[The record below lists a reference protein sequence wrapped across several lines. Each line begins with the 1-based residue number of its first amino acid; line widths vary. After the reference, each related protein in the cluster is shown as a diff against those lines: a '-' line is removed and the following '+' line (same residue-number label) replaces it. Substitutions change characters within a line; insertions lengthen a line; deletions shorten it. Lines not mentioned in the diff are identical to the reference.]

1 MEEETVFSEAFLKY
15 LVTILFPTKLLFSS
29 LQLDLRNFFTLSLS
43 FEKKEEEEERRR
55 RKSKIKEEYMSERKE
70 F

>member
-29 LQLDLRNFFTLSLS
+29 LQLDLRNFFTLFLS
-43 FEKKEEEEERRR
+43 FEKKEEGDERGGEG
-55 RKSKIKEEYMSERKE
+55 KVK
-70 F
+70 

>member
-29 LQLDLRNFFTLSLS
+29 LQLDLRNFFTLSRK
-43 FEKKEEEEERRR
+43 KKEEEGDEREEEG
-55 RKSKIKEEYMSERKE
+55 KIK
-70 F
+70 

>member
-43 FEKKEEEEERRR
+43 FEKKEEEEERKKGMREEE
-55 RKSKIKEEYMSERKE
+55 KEK
-70 F
+70 